1 MELPQA
7 TGRTIKADSP
17 EGRRLL
23 ADSNE
28 FGEPLWRQKYYD
40 LCKKHGAPGLPPA
53 AADGTKTAPVEHPPT
68 VE

>member
-23 ADSNE
+23 EGSNE
-28 FGEPLWRQKYYD
+28 FGEPWWCQAYYD
-40 LCKKHGAPGLPPA
+40 LCKKHGALRSPPA
-53 AADGTKTAPVEHPPT
+53 ETDRNQTAPVDAPPK